1 MHEITIKTINTMRK
15 SRFLFFAITIALL
28 SIQMSVTAAVPSG
41 AVAAKPN
48 IIYYAGG
55 SCKFYDAAGTELLS
69 VTSTEAGWSAT
80 PAKTAWVLVT
90 PTSGGYYEY
99 PNYDPTK
106 LPTHSVDQYMR
117 PFMVADTIYNELVM
131 LNGVGKTANLMFTPK
146 KIISVTNYDF
156 TKTFTNPTD
165 YTISGRTI
173 TQKSTTLS
181 STYSA
186 KTGSLVTIQPSSW
199 TCVTYIP
206 DRTGWGGGNIFTY
219 QGAKLPK
226 TLAKLQAKQPLII
239 GAFGMSITAG
249 LNVSGFAGDKPSVF
263 VPGKPYM
270 RSYVDMFVDRLKKI
284 YGSDI
289 TFFNAS
295 CGGKT
300 ASWTDQYVT
309 AMVTPN
315 NPDLVLLDQG
325 MNDIWGTSNSAFK
338 ASMQSAINKIKAACP
353 NAEIILINN
362 MLPGVGAG
370 SPGAGGPALM
380 RGLRDQLQTLEGT
393 GVVNF
398 PMTQMSDSI
407 YARKGEA
414 SCLTNSLHPND
425 YLARWYAH
433 GLVEMLYHTPAN
445 PSTPTDVIA
454 PTESAIANNFMTITP
469 NPVVDGHFILKL
481 TEEVVAENAIISVY
495 DLAGKQV
502 ASFKQSS
509 SSKDYISSDLNMSSG
524 VYIFK
529 AQVDGKVST
538 QKVVVK

>member
-1 MHEITIKTINTMRK
+1 MRK
-15 SRFLFFAITIALL
+15 SRFLFFAITVALL

-69 VTSTEAGWSAT
+69 VSSGEASWSAT

-90 PTSGGYYEY
+90 PTSGGYYEF
-99 PNYDPTK
+99 PNYDATK
-106 LPTHSVDQYMR
+106 LPTHNVDQYMR
-117 PFMVADTIYNELVM
+117 PFMVADTIYNELVL
-131 LNGVGKTANLMFTPK
+131 LNGVGKTANLMFMPK

-156 TKTFTNPTD
+156 SKTFTNPTD

-173 TQKSTTLS
+173 TQKSTTVS
-181 STYSA
+181 ATYSV
-186 KTGSLVTIQPSSW
+186 KTGSLSNVQGSSW

-226 TLAKLQAKQPLII
+226 TIAKLQAKQPLKI

-249 LNVSGFAGDKPSVF
+249 LNVSGFAGDSKNFTVT
-263 VPGKPYM
+263 KPYM
-270 RSYVDMFVDRLKKI
+270 RSYIDMFVDRLKKI
-284 YGSDI
+284 YGADI
-289 TFFNAS
+289 TFFNGS

-300 ASWTDQYVT
+300 ASWADTYV
-309 AMVTPN
+309 ASMVIPN
-315 NPDLVLLDQG
+315 SPDLILLDHG
-325 MNDIWGTSNSAFK
+325 MNDIWSNGTNYASFK
-338 ASMQSAINKIKAACP
+338 ASIQSVITKIQTALP

-362 MLPGVGAG
+362 MLPGVGTG
-370 SPGAGGPALM
+370 SPGTQGPVYM
-380 RGLRDQLQTLEGT
+380 RNLSAKLQELEAP

-398 PMTQMSDSI
+398 KMTQMCDSI
-407 YARKGEA
+407 YTRKGEA
-414 SCLTNSLHPND
+414 SCLSNSLHPND

-433 GLVEMLYHTPAN
+433 GLVEMLYHTPPN
-445 PSTPTDVIA
+445 PYTPTDVVA
-454 PTESAIANNFMTITP
+454 PTESAIATNFITITP
-469 NPVVDGHFILKL
+469 NPVVDGHFILKIS
-481 TEEVVAENAIISVY
+481 EEVVAENTIISVY
-495 DLAGKQV
+495 DLTGKQV